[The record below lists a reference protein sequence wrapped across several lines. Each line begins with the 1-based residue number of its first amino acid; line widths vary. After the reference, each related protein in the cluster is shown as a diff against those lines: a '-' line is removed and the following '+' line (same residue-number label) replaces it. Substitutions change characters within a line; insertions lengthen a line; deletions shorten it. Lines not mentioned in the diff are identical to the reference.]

1 MGPTHFRDGNIT
13 FYHFVFVLALGQ
25 YDNISES
32 MFASNFVEF
41 NAKAKKAMLLLM
53 HVTGARPKKIQPSSI
68 VRFEL
73 SLEMFL
79 KVCRQTGFIH
89 SNRT

>member
-1 MGPTHFRDGNIT
+1 MGSIHFRDGNIT
-13 FYHFVFVLALGQ
+13 FNHFVLLVALGQ
-25 YDNISES
+25 YDTISES

-53 HVTGARPKKIQPSSI
+53 HVTCARPKKIQSSSI

-79 KVCRQTGFIH
+79 KVCEQTGFIH
-89 SNRT
+89 YNQT